1 MKIIQLIFSIIIIII
16 FMYILSPI
24 LYFFIFNKY
33 FSIILICT
41 VFVILV
47 SIFLQK
53 LYFKP
58 ICFEYYNKILDTSE
72 LCNLDKY
79 LTKSIEF
86 KHRPL
91 FISLI
96 LNLLLFLSDIS
107 DLELLNLLV
116 DFFTIDENPY
126 DRKYL
131 YHNISINSFNSIKN
145 YKSNLSAISYNFA
158 IVRENIKTFKFLYDQ
173 TRIINE
179 YTLPIENIIN
189 VDTKVKQNF
198 LSTSTILTISLKN
211 NEKLI
216 FEIKN
221 NKSNL
226 YDLNITLN
234 KIKKLSNF

>member
-1 MKIIQLIFSIIIIII
+1 
-16 FMYILSPI
+16 MYILSPI

-145 YKSNLSAISYNFA
+145 YKSNLSAISYNFV